1 MVTEYRTP
9 TAIVRVHRPELTDDQ
24 RKAQMKKIEKAAV
37 NLLLAAAEQRKEN

>member
-9 TAIVRVHRPELTDDQ
+9 TAIVRVHRPELTEDQ

-37 NLLLAAAEQRKEN
+37 SLLLAAAEKGQEK